1 MNRCLSLRR
10 KLARMGK
17 RFHEVNKLMQTTLRT
32 NNRKKGVFIPNRAKI
47 GAREPLEV
55 HTLKGDTTK

>member
-1 MNRCLSLRR
+1 MD
-10 KLARMGK
+10 K

-32 NNRKKGVFIPNRAKI
+32 NDRKKGVFIPNRAKI

>member
-1 MNRCLSLRR
+1 MNRCLGLRR

-32 NNRKKGVFIPNRAKI
+32 NDRKKGVFIPNREKN
-47 GAREPLEV
+47 GAREPLKV
-55 HTLKGDTTK
+55 HTRKGDTTK